1 MGLVF
6 ATGVLERC
14 LDSGEKGNIET
25 VEVIVE
31 RCAQLYVDLSKSD
44 IAIAN
49 MII

>member
-6 ATGVLERC
+6 VTGVLERC
-14 LDSGEKGNIET
+14 LDRGEKGNIEML
-25 VEVIVE
+25 EVIVE

-49 MII
+49 MIV